1 MNNHTLIAAV
11 GTPLSQNDG
20 LHREGLEA
28 HLTDQWNNGMTGVLV
43 GGTMGAMQMLTES
56 TYRRLVESAI
66 EISQGKGEVM
76 VGAGDTSF
84 ARTREKILFLND
96 RKVDAAVVL
105 SPFFLRFGQ
114 EELINYFTALANIS
128 KHPLFLYDLPGLTGV
143 QLSLETVQQ
152 LARHPKI
159 RGIKCSG
166 DVSTTRQLLDSV
178 PSEFRVI
185 VAQADLVDVLMHH
198 GVREHL
204 DGVFSL
210 APSWVKAIEMA
221 ARKKDWKT
229 AAVWQQQLSSLL
241 RLLKKYGVFQVYT
254 LLLNERGIPGSFMP
268 APIRSLSEDDRN
280 TILRQPVVKELLQG
294 EKVADSSDAAGEI
307 AVALEPTE

>member
-11 GTPLSQNDG
+11 GTPLTQSDG
-20 LHREGLEA
+20 LHRDGLEA
-28 HLTDQWNNGMTGVLV
+28 HLTDQWSNGMTGVLV

-66 EISQGKGEVM
+66 EISRGKGEVM

-84 ARTREKILFLND
+84 ARTREKIQFLND
-96 RKVDAAVVL
+96 RKVDATVVL
-105 SPFFLRFGQ
+105 CPFFLRFGQ
-114 EELINYFTALANIS
+114 EELIDYFTALANIS

-143 QLSLETVQQ
+143 QLALDTVQQ
-152 LARHPKI
+152 LARHPQI
-159 RGIKCSG
+159 QGIKCSG

-178 PSEFRVI
+178 PAGFRVI

-210 APSWVKAIEMA
+210 APSWVKAIERSA
-221 ARKKDWKT
+221 QKNDWET
-229 AAVWQQQLSSLL
+229 AAAWQQRLSALL

-254 LLLNERGIPGSFMP
+254 LLLNERGIPGNFVP
-268 APIRSLSEDDRN
+268 APIRALSEDDRS
-280 TILRQPVVKELLQG
+280 TLLRQPVVKELLRG
-294 EKVADSSDAAGEI
+294 VKAADSETAREI